1 MPVIKIITDAGF
13 DLPDEL
19 IKKYNIY
26 VLGNWII
33 KKTDK
38 GDVEIP
44 DEKRYLEEVLQSI
57 RNGEEIKTAAIS
69 IGRFK
74 EVFEDLTNDSSSLI
88 YISFSSKK
96 TRIYY
101 NALAAKKEL
110 PDRDIRVI
118 DSMGG
123 VGMQSFVVLSAAKAA
138 KEGKGMNEVLRIISD
153 RIKNSGTLISIP
165 NVSFFARMGRLPK
178 GKTLKSSA
186 LKLITLIGFVRS
198 DGELAILG
206 RYRTYKLVNSTM
218 IKFIEDELKKRNKNK
233 ANCIISSLG
242 NEKVVAELKEELN
255 KKDWCNEIMN
265 GELYPEHAV
274 FLGLNTWTLG
284 YEFI

>member
-1 MPVIKIITDAGF
+1 MSMIKIITDAGF

-19 IKKYNIY
+19 IKKYNIH
-26 VLGNWII
+26 VLGNWVI
-33 KKTDK
+33 KKTDE

-44 DEKRYLEEVLQSI
+44 DEKKYLDETLQSI
-57 RNGEEIKTAAIS
+57 KNGEEIKTAAIS
-69 IGRFK
+69 IGHFK
-74 EVFEDLTNDSSSLI
+74 EVFEDLTNDGSSLI

-123 VGMQSFVVLSAAKAA
+123 VGMQSFVVLSAAKVV
-138 KEGKGMNEVLRIISD
+138 KEGKEVKEVLRIISD
-153 RIKNSGTLISIP
+153 KIKNAGVLISIP
-165 NVSFFARMGRLPK
+165 NISFFARMGRLPK
-178 GKTLKSSA
+178 GKDLKSSA

-198 DGELAILG
+198 DGELVILG
-206 RYRTYKLVNSTM
+206 RYRTYKLVNAAM
-218 IKFIEDELKKRNKNK
+218 IKFIENELKKRNKNE
-233 ANCIISSLG
+233 ANCIVSSLG
-242 NEKVVAELKEELN
+242 NEKTIAELKEELN
-255 KKDWCNEIMN
+255 KKEWCNRIMN
-265 GELYPEHAV
+265 GEIYPEHAV
-274 FLGLNTWTLG
+274 FLGLNACTLG